1 MAPPHIESYRFGRM
15 VVDGKSHIRDL
26 ILLPDR
32 VVANW
37 WRKEGH
43 RLLPDDLGE
52 VLAAAPEVLVVG
64 TGAFGMMRVAPE
76 TEEAL
81 RSAGVELRV
90 APTEEAMRIYNDIRE
105 RRRTAG
111 AFHLT
116 C

>member
-1 MAPPHIESYRFGRM
+1 
-15 VVDGKSHIRDL
+15 
-26 ILLPDR
+26 
-32 VVANW
+32 
-37 WRKEGH
+37 
-43 RLLPDDLGE
+43 
-52 VLAAAPEVLVVG
+52 
-64 TGAFGMMRVAPE
+64 MMRVAPE

-81 RSAGVELRV
+81 GSAGIELRV